1 MRWIALA
8 ALSAVS
14 LFGQLAPPN
23 DMGISVGHIHLIVA
37 DPEAQKK
44 IWSGVLGAEVI
55 SLPPLELY
63 KIPGVFVIVQK
74 AGRVVPTEGSD
85 GSTVNHFGFLV
96 KSNDETK
103 KKLTDAGLKFT
114 MDNAQ
119 THQII
124 AEFPEKI
131 RVEFTEDKALTVP
144 MKFHHIHEANADQ
157 EKVRDWYVKTF
168 GGTAGTRGAF
178 PAAFIPGGEVDVM
191 KATGDVAPTKG
202 RTLDHIGFEV
212 KNLEA
217 FCKKL
222 DADGM
227 KFDMKYTVIPQLQ
240 GLKIA
245 FVIDPWGTRIE
256 LTEGLNTH

>member
-1 MRWIALA
+1 MRW
-8 ALSAVS
+8 VS
-14 LFGQLAPPN
+14 LIAISAASLYAQLAPPN
-23 DMGISVGHIHLIVA
+23 DMGVSVGHIHLIVA

-55 SLPPLELY
+55 ALPPLELY
-63 KIPGVFVIVQK
+63 KIPGVFVVVQK
-74 AGRVVPTEGSD
+74 AGRTAPTEGSD

-96 KSNDETK
+96 KSYDEIK
-103 KKLTDAGLKFT
+103 KKLTDEGLKFT

-124 AEFPEKI
+124 AELPEKV
-131 RVEFTEDKALTVP
+131 RVEFTEDKTLTVP

-168 GGTAGTRGAF
+168 GATAGTRGAF
-178 PAAFIPGGEVDVM
+178 PAAFVPGGEVDVM
-191 KATGDVAPTKG
+191 KAAGEGAPTKG

-212 KNLEA
+212 TNLEA
-217 FCKKL
+217 FCKKM

-245 FVIDPWGTRIE
+245 FLIDPWGTRIE

>member
-1 MRWIALA
+1 MRW
-8 ALSAVS
+8 VS
-14 LFGQLAPPN
+14 LIAISAASLYAQLAPPN
-23 DMGISVGHIHLIVA
+23 DMGVSVGHVHLIVA

-44 IWSGVLGAEVI
+44 VWSGVLGAEVI
-55 SLPPLELY
+55 ALPPLELY

-74 AGRVVPTEGSD
+74 AGRTVPTEGSD

-96 KSNDETK
+96 KSYDDIK
-103 KKLTDAGLKFT
+103 KKLSDAGLKFT

-119 THQII
+119 TRQVI
-124 AEFPEKI
+124 AELPEKI
-131 RVEFTEDKALTVP
+131 RVEFTEDKNLTVP
-144 MKFHHIHEANADQ
+144 IRFHHIHEANADQ

-168 GGTAGTRGAF
+168 GGKAGTRGAF
-178 PAAFIPGGEVDVM
+178 PAAFVPGGEVDVM

-212 KNLEA
+212 TNLEA

-245 FVIDPWGTRIE
+245 FLIDPWGTRIE
-256 LTEGLNTH
+256 LTEGLNAH